1 MISAVA
7 RIVDDTQARIRE
19 TIITHMPKE
28 AEITRIEFEGPRLA
42 IYVKNVGLL
51 LEQSHIVTE
60 IVNLLHKRVVIRS
73 DPSIRLKETEAERLI
88 KGIVPT
94 EADITEINFDP
105 SLGEVVIEAK
115 KPGLAI
121 GKDGSTL
128 QEIIKKTS
136 WRPRVL
142 RAPPLPSKIIASS
155 RHILHSESEERS
167 RIFRDVGERIFRPRL
182 AKTSSVFFTPLG
194 GFHEVGRSAMLV
206 ETEESCVL
214 MDCGISAGADLPI
227 YAYPRLD
234 SDEFEIEKLDAVI
247 ISHAHLDH
255 CGLVPFLYKYGY
267 DGPVYCSE
275 PTSVLMTLL
284 QLDYLDIFGKEGGHP
299 PYDQKDV
306 REAVLHTIP
315 VKYGVVTDVAP
326 DIKLTLHNAGHI
338 IGSSIVHLHIG
349 EGLHNVVYSVDWD
362 TPVTVIDPDG
372 FVQIKKI
379 GELVDAL
386 MLQHKPSKGFV
397 ERTPNL
403 EGWKTFA
410 FDPETYETRV
420 VPITSFLRHP
430 VTEDLYE
437 VRTTTG
443 RRVRVTGSHNVFVAR
458 NGHITA
464 TPTRYL
470 LKGDYIIAAR
480 NIPRLDHVQP
490 IVELDEREF
499 HVFWNNKINLRSML
513 AQHATKV
520 ASSFPNNQREIM
532 RWIREHYERGA
543 YRTEIARKYHAKA
556 SRVRE
561 TFNQLGIIDSPRLKA
576 NLPKR
581 FELTPQFA
589 RFLGYFASEG
599 STEGNTVVVTNYSK
613 EIRDDC
619 ISTIQPLFDCSLFE
633 DNREVRFYS
642 RSLKKLLAVIGAL
655 GSAYTKRVP
664 PSILSGPDIN
674 VCEFLRGYFVGDGSL
689 RIRST
694 GCSISANSK
703 SEHLLQDVAF
713 LLLRIGV
720 PVTFDY
726 NRTARMY
733 GINIYGMD
741 GIRRFLDNVKIE
753 DWSRALIA
761 VNPRMSKSAYW
772 DRTPLKALSP
782 ILQARLAKTAYKN
795 AKSVGRGQLASLLQF
810 AERDDLRISSSP
822 FIYDEVKDVRKVKPT
837 RPFVYDLSV
846 SGHENFLGGSGFL
859 FLHNT
864 GDFKFGRTMLLEPA
878 TCSFPRAETLI
889 MESTYGAPEDVM
901 SDRETVEGRLAQLV
915 NETAEKGGRVLIP
928 TLAVGRAQEI
938 MLVLNAYMK
947 DKRIKELPI
956 FLEGMISEATAIHT
970 AYPEYLSRDLR
981 EQILYKDINPFQS
994 DYFTNVDHP
1003 SEREKIATGPPC
1015 IVLATSGMME
1025 GGPAIDYF
1033 RYMAPDEKNTLIFV
1047 SYQVEGTL
1055 GNRLKN
1061 GAREVS
1067 LMGRNGKVEAIKV
1080 NLRVDSVEG
1089 FSGHSDR
1096 NQLLGFLKRVSPR
1109 PSRVIMGHGERRKT
1123 DLFAHQVSRILRLR
1137 TTAPD
1142 IMETLRLR

>member
-1 MISAVA
+1 VA

-73 DPSIRLKETEAERLI
+73 DPSIRLKEIESERLI
-88 KGIVPT
+88 KGIVPA
-94 EADITEINFDP
+94 EAEITEINFDP

-121 GKDGSTL
+121 GKDGTTL

-167 RIFRDVGERIFRPRL
+167 RIFRDVGERIFRTRL
-182 AKTSSVFFTPLG
+182 ANTSSVFFTPLG

-206 ETEESCVL
+206 RTEESCVL

-234 SDEFEIEKLDAVI
+234 SDDFDIEKLDAVI

-255 CGLVPFLYKYGY
+255 CGLVPLLFKYGY
-267 DGPVYCSE
+267 DGPIYCSE
-275 PTSVLMTLL
+275 PTAVLMTLL

-306 REAVLHTIP
+306 RETVLHTIP

-362 TPVTVIDPDG
+362 TPITVIDPDG

-379 GELVDAL
+379 GELIDTL
-386 MLQHKPSKGFV
+386 MLKHKHSKGFV
-397 ERTPNL
+397 ERIPNL

-410 FDPETYETRV
+410 FDPETHDTKV

-430 VTEDLYE
+430 ISEDLYE
-437 VRTTTG
+437 VKTKTG
-443 RRVRVTGSHNVFVAR
+443 RKVRVTGSHSVFVAR
-458 NGHITA
+458 NGHVTA
-464 TPTRYL
+464 APARDL
-470 LKGDYIIAAR
+470 HKGDYIIAAK
-480 NIPRLDHVQP
+480 NVPHLDIIQP
-490 IVELDEREF
+490 YVELDEREF
-499 HVFWNNKINLRSML
+499 HVFWNNRAELRTML
-513 AQHATKV
+513 VQHGKNVSANFPTK
-520 ASSFPNNQREIM
+520 QHEIM
-532 RWIREHYERGA
+532 RWVREHYERGA
-543 YRTEIARKYHAKA
+543 YRSEIARKYHAKS
-556 SRVRE
+556 SRVRAIF
-561 TFNQLGIIDSPRLKA
+561 TQLGIIDSPRLKA
-576 NLPKR
+576 NLPKH
-581 FELTPQFA
+581 FHITPLFA

-599 STEGNTVVVTNYSK
+599 SSQGNRVTVTNYTK
-613 EIRDDC
+613 EIRDNC
-619 ISTIQPLFDCSLFE
+619 IDAIQPVFDCKLFE
-633 DNREVRFYS
+633 DTREVRLYS
-642 RSLKKLLAVIGAL
+642 RSLKKLLAVLGAL
-655 GSAYTKRVP
+655 GTARTKRVP
-664 PSILSGPDIN
+664 PAILSGPESN

-689 RIRST
+689 RMRAK

-703 SEHLLQDVAF
+703 SEGLLQDIAF
-713 LLLRIGV
+713 LLLRVGV

-741 GIRRFLDNVKIE
+741 GIKCFLEKVKIE
-753 DWSRALIA
+753 DWSRAFIA
-761 VNPRMSKSAYW
+761 VNPKMSKSAFW
-772 DRTPLKALSP
+772 DRTPLTALSP
-782 ILQARLAKTAYKN
+782 TLQTRLAKSAYRD
-795 AKSVGRGQLASLLQF
+795 AKSIGSGQFARLLQF
-810 AERDDLRISSSP
+810 AEPDDLQIASSP
-822 FIYDEVKDVRKVKPT
+822 FIYDEVKSVRKVNPT
-837 RPFVYDLSV
+837 EGFVYDLSV
-846 SGHENFLGGSGFL
+846 SGYENFLGGSGFL

-889 MESTYGAPEDVM
+889 MESTYGAPDDVM
-901 SDRETVEGRLAQLV
+901 SDRETVEGRLAQIV

-938 MLVLNAYMK
+938 MLVLDAYMK
-947 DKRIKELPI
+947 NKRIKELPI

-1015 IVLATSGMME
+1015 IILATSGMME

-1033 RYMAPDEKNTLIFV
+1033 RYMAADEKNTLVFV

-1067 LMGRNGKVEAIKV
+1067 LMGRNGKVEALKV

-1096 NQLLGFLKRVSPR
+1096 NQLLGFLKRISPR
-1109 PSRVIMGHGERRKT
+1109 PTRVIMGHGERRKT

-1137 TTAPD
+1137 TVAPD
-1142 IMETLRLR
+1142 ILETLRLR

>member
-1 MISAVA
+1 MAKM
-7 RIVDDTQARIRE
+7 VDDTQARIRE

-51 LEQSHIVTE
+51 LEQSYIVTE

-73 DPSIRLKETEAERLI
+73 DPSIRLKETESERLI
-88 KGIVPT
+88 KGIVPA

-182 AKTSSVFFTPLG
+182 SKTASVFLTPLG

-214 MDCGISAGADLPI
+214 MDCGISAGADLPL
-227 YAYPRLD
+227 YAYPRID
-234 SDEFEIEKLDAVI
+234 SDDFDIEKLDAII

-255 CGLVPFLYKYGY
+255 CGFVPFLYKYGY

-362 TPVTVIDPDG
+362 SPVTVIDPDG
-372 FVQIKKI
+372 RVQITKI
-379 GELVDAL
+379 GELVDTL
-386 MLQHKPSKGFV
+386 MVKHKPSKGFV
-397 ERTPNL
+397 ERIPNL

-410 FDPETYETRV
+410 FDPTTHETKV
-420 VPITSFLRHP
+420 DPITSFLRHP
-430 VTEDLYE
+430 ISEDLYE
-437 VRTTTG
+437 VRTSTG
-443 RRVRVTGSHNVFVAR
+443 RKVRVTGSHSVFLAK

-464 TPTRYL
+464 APVRDL
-470 LKGDYIIAAR
+470 HRGDHIIAAK
-480 NIPRLDHVQP
+480 NVPALDHTRAL
-490 IVELDEREF
+490 VELDEKEF
-499 HVFWNNKINLRSML
+499 HVFWNHRADLRSVL
-513 AQHATKV
+513 AQHAAKV
-520 ASSFPNNQREIM
+520 ASSFPSKQSEIM

-543 YRTEIARKYHAKA
+543 YRSEIARKYHTKPA
-556 SRVRE
+556 RVQSI
-561 TFNQLGIIDSPRLKA
+561 FSQLGILDSPRLKA
-576 NLPKR
+576 NLPKW
-581 FELTPQFA
+581 FPIEPGMA
-589 RFLGYFASEG
+589 RVLGYFASEG
-599 STEGNTVVVTNYSK
+599 STQGNTVVISNYSR
-613 EIRDDC
+613 EIRQDC
-619 ISTIQPLFDCSLFE
+619 VAAIQPVFDCALFE
-633 DNREVRFYS
+633 DHREVRFHS
-642 RSLKKLLAVIGAL
+642 RSLKKILAHLGAL
-655 GSAYTKRVP
+655 GTAHTKRVP
-664 PSILSGPDIN
+664 SLILSGPELN
-674 VCEFLRGYFVGDGSL
+674 VCEFLKGYFTGDGCL
-689 RIRST
+689 RIRSK
-694 GCSISANSK
+694 GCSISATSK
-703 SEHLLQDVAF
+703 SELLLQDIAF

-720 PVTFDY
+720 NVTFEY
-726 NRTARMY
+726 NRTTKMHT
-733 GINIYGMD
+733 ITIYGMD
-741 GIRRFLDNVKIE
+741 ALRHFLEKVRIE

-761 VNPRMSKSAYW
+761 VNPKMNKSAYW
-772 DRTPLKALSP
+772 DRTPLTALSP
-782 ILQARLAKTAYKN
+782 TLQARLAKTAYKN
-795 AKSVGRGQLASLLQF
+795 AKTIGSGHLLSLQCIDPGDIQI
-810 AERDDLRISSSP
+810 ANSP
-822 FIYDEVKDVRKVKPT
+822 FIYDEVRSVRRVSST
-837 RPFVYDLSV
+837 HRFVYDLSV
-846 SGHENFLGGSGFL
+846 SGYENFIGGSGFL

-878 TCSFPRAETLI
+878 TCSFPRAESLI

-901 SDRETVEGRLAQLV
+901 SDRETVEGRLAKIV
-915 NETAEKGGRVLIP
+915 NETAEKGGRILIP

-947 DKRIKELPI
+947 NKQIKELPI

-1003 SEREKIATGPPC
+1003 SEREKIATGAPC
-1015 IVLATSGMME
+1015 IILATSGMME

-1033 RYMAPDEKNTLIFV
+1033 RYMAADEKNTLVFV

-1067 LMGRNGKVEAIKV
+1067 LMGRTGKVEALKV

-1096 NQLLGFLKRVSPR
+1096 NQLIAFLKRVSPR

-1123 DLFAHQVSRILRLR
+1123 DLFAHQVSRFLKLR
-1137 TTAPD
+1137 TVAPD
-1142 IMETLRLR
+1142 VLETLRLR